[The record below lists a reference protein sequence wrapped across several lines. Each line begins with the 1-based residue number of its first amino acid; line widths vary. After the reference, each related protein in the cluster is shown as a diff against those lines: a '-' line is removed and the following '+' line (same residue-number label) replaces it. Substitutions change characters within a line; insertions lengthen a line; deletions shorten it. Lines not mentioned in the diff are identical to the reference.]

1 MVGHKVVLHGCT
13 VGNRCLV
20 GMGTIVL
27 DGVVVEDEVMIGA
40 GSVVPPGKRLTRG
53 GLYLGSPARRV
64 RELTTAEIEKFSRDA
79 IHYVKLKHD
88 YE

>member
-1 MVGHKVVLHGCT
+1 VVLHGCT

-20 GMGTIVL
+20 GIGAIVL

-40 GSVVPPGKRLTRG
+40 GSIVPRGKRLSSG
-53 GLYLGSPARRV
+53 GLYFGSPARRV
-64 RELTTAEIEKFSRDA
+64 RDLSAAEIERFSRDA
-79 IHYVKLKHD
+79 THYVKLKHD